1 MEIAEVINNQFVSF
15 EDIKLLFRESDKK
28 FQETERIIKE
38 MSQETEK
45 MFQETDKKFKETE
58 KMFQENAK
66 ETKKLKE
73 MIFGIG
79 YNNGDV
85 AEDFF
90 YNVFSATKQVGDVH
104 YDFIDRNRERR
115 KKRLEGEYDIILVNA
130 NNLLVVEVK
139 YKLHPNDVTKFA
151 KKNLPNFKELFPE
164 YKNYTVYGAVATFAL
179 PPDSYELAVKY
190 GLQIFTQSGDGI
202 KNISPEGLKCSV
214 F

>member
-1 MEIAEVINNQFVSF
+1 MENTQTYNNPYVNF

-28 FQETERIIKE
+28 FQETHEELRLK
-38 MSQETEK
+38 SLETEK
-45 MFQETDKKFKETE
+45 MFQESDKKFQKE
-58 KMFQENAK
+58 
-66 ETKKLKE
+66 LKALKD
-73 MIFGIG
+73 MIYGIG

-90 YNVFSATKQVGDVH
+90 FNGFSATKQVGDVH
-104 YDFIDRNRERR
+104 YDFVDRNRERR
-115 KKRLEGEYDIILVNA
+115 LKRIEGEYDIILVNA

-151 KKNLPNFKELFPE
+151 EKSLPNFKELFPE
-164 YKNYTVYGAVATFAL
+164 YKNYTVHGAVATFAL
-179 PPDSYELAVKY
+179 PPDSYKLAIKY

-202 KNISPEGLKCSV
+202 KNVTPEGLECSV